1 MAIPNITSLIDA
13 IYSVLAGDGGLSSRT
28 TAIYSGK
35 RVPATALLPFVVVRP
50 IQGIEPFGAKDF
62 NGLVVGIS
70 IGCYTGEPESTKL
83 LEQIVGDVIS
93 LLHDQQLTLSSDT
106 HFNSQLTGLTSAE
119 TDDEMVGSIISF
131 NFTLI

>member
-1 MAIPNITSLIDA
+1 MAIPNITRLIDA
-13 IYSVLAGDGGLSSRT
+13 IYTVLANDGGLSSRT

-35 RVPATALLPFVVVRP
+35 RVPASALLPFVVIRP
-50 IQGIEPFGAKDF
+50 IAGITPFGAKDF
-62 NGLVVGIS
+62 NGLTIGIN

-93 LLHDQQLTLSSDT
+93 LLHDQELTLASDT
-106 HFNSQLTGLTSAE
+106 NFNAQLTGLTSAE
-119 TDDEMVGSIISF
+119 TDDEMIGSIISF